1 MTVHVGSFYNPH
13 SPVVLHVHRNTRN
26 HASSH
31 LEMTCKMVDQNHT
44 SELLAAAE
52 EENQLGHHW
61 PFDVDS
67 GSALRA
73 VSSMCGRWRPW
84 ESNQHKITK
93 NNHHQVRN
101 LNAKC
106 AFCNL
111 SNNTFNATVAQLMRR
126 AGCHDSNLGLLRAFE
141 SSPAWSN

>member
-52 EENQLGHHW
+52 EENQLGLHW
-61 PFDVDS
+61 PFKVDF

-73 VSSMCGRWRPW
+73 VSSMYGRWRSW
-84 ESNQHKITK
+84 ESNSTK
-93 NNHHQVRN
+93 SPRTTTTRLQFVMQ
-101 LNAKC
+101 
-106 AFCNL
+106 
-111 SNNTFNATVAQLMRR
+111 SVPSVTFRTTRSTRLFAQMMRR
-126 AGCHDSNLGLLRAFE
+126 AGCHDSNLGLSRAFG

>member
-52 EENQLGHHW
+52 EEINSGMIGHLTLTPWVCIESRSLHGWPMASLG
-61 PFDVDS
+61 
-67 GSALRA
+67 
-73 VSSMCGRWRPW
+73 
-84 ESNQHKITK
+84 K
-93 NNHHQVRN
+93 
-101 LNAKC
+101 
-106 AFCNL
+106 
-111 SNNTFNATVAQLMRR
+111 
-126 AGCHDSNLGLLRAFE
+126 
-141 SSPAWSN
+141 